1 MKFGDNECIMY
12 RFVLN
17 IILEKKR
24 IIFFK
29 WIIKELFEYE

>member
-17 IILEKKR
+17 NILEKK
-24 IIFFK
+24 
-29 WIIKELFEYE
+29 ELYFLSE

>member
-12 RFVLN
+12 RFVLKN
-17 IILEKKR
+17 ILEKK